1 MPASC
6 MRESSSTNAEVTF
19 AAFTNF
25 QMSQLTDVAA
35 DCGFGPDVAADRKK
49 FLRIYFAEVADVAA
63 ITKTIRLGKHVDNEQ
78 RAAMEAVMAEKDVKA
93 KKLREL
99 LFEGNSWSLEMQEF
113 AELQA
118 EAGTAKVAH
127 ACLRGFITYRRV
139 YHIVHKTP
147 YIDKMSL
154 LKRKNK

>member
-19 AAFTNF
+19 APFTNF

-118 EAGTAKVAH
+118 EASILCRGCRYCSDYQDYPIGQ
-127 ACLRGFITYRRV
+127 AC
-139 YHIVHKTP
+139 
-147 YIDKMSL
+147 
-154 LKRKNK
+154 